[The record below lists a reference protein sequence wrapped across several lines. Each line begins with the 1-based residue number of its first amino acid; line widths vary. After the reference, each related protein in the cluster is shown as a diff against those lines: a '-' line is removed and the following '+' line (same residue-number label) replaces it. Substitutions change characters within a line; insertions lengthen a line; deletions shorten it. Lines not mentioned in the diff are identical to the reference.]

1 MALPPP
7 TYDLTLLLD
16 TAADA
21 DRRTKIVSDAKALIE
36 QHGSLVGHHEWGSR
50 PTTYEVHKK
59 TEAEYHL
66 VQFKGPRALLEELDR
81 VLPITDGVLR
91 YRIIRLAPGTPT
103 SVPDLKAEPR
113 EEAVPESQPQAL

>member
-1 MALPPP
+1 MALPAP

-36 QHGSLVGHHEWGSR
+36 QQGSLVGHHEWGSR
-50 PTTYEVHKK
+50 PTTYEIDKK